1 MLATAT
7 LIVLVLATL
16 GDAAQIG
23 LFLFIHRY
31 ALGGQVMTVAAE
43 NTDLK
48 GEVSLNLPWYI

>member
-16 GDAAQIG
+16 GDATQVG

-31 ALGGQVMTVAAE
+31 TQGGQVMTVAVDGIF
-43 NTDLK
+43 T
-48 GEVSLNLPWYI
+48 